1 MIPYTLMKTERPYI
15 PPRDN
20 ECFTPSIIPEKV
32 QKTKIAPLKL
42 NVEEISNEILQI
54 CEMQLNLPI
63 ARFYVGGAL
72 YSEIYSDLYIHI
84 FHHRKKM
91 KLKCNARH
99 IC

>member
-1 MIPYTLMKTERPYI
+1 MNTERPYI

-72 YSEIYSDLYIHI
+72 YSEIYSECRPSAIIVIYSEVY
-84 FHHRKKM
+84 M
-91 KLKCNARH
+91 LKHFKRQRL
-99 IC
+99 

>member
-1 MIPYTLMKTERPYI
+1 MIPYTFMNTERPYI

-72 YSEIYSDLYIHI
+72 YSEIYSECRPSAIIVIYSEVYGI
-84 FHHRKKM
+84 F
-91 KLKCNARH
+91 
-99 IC
+99 